1 MTPVSSNRDVAEAG
15 GLPAGAKIG
24 KYEIVER
31 LGGGGQAIVYK
42 AYDPFLD
49 RHVAVKQVAPHLA
62 TEQRFVDRF
71 RDVARSLARL
81 QCEQI
86 VTVHELIEEDGAL
99 FVVMEFVEGH
109 TIESTLADAA
119 EPIEVKAALQIMWR
133 IAAGLAAIH
142 KAGIIHRDIKPGN
155 IIIGEGLR
163 LKITDFGVAARA
175 GTPVS
180 MRLGTTKYM
189 APELFAGEKPVDGR
203 ADMYSLGIMAYEML
217 LGRGKFNE
225 IFHDLVRDPHS
236 EALRWMKWHSSPE
249 QTAPPLAE
257 VNPAIPA
264 ALSAIVA
271 QMMAKDPADRM
282 ATMETLGRE
291 IRANFSPRAQRPAGR
306 SGKSSRLSVS
316 AAAEAEARAPAGAG
330 MLAAN
335 GAESLAVTGPDEGPA
350 TAEVPRQPMPL
361 RKKLAIAGTVAL
373 VLIVAG
379 VVLLAERMS
388 AMAEVRRKAD
398 GAYTAAL
405 KIYDEA
411 GRAGTHADKQAG
423 FAEAL
428 EAFRAVDKKYANQ
441 AAASR
446 ARVMGWLCNAH
457 LAVLAAV
464 AKQQKGQADAAD
476 WKAVGDHHERA
487 RDAVRTLQ
495 RTRGDLY
502 EWTQQ
507 RERELDDF
515 RDYWV
520 RQEQYAKAIARAIAA
535 RDKGDLAQAKVIL
548 KDEARALALPGDQAE
563 YVMALGQ
570 EIEARQRNRA
580 FWSHIDAGD
589 AEFKKSKWAQA
600 TRAYQDALKVL
611 DASRSALDAKIAKE
625 WKDTADAKIKAVTT
639 EEAFAKAMASAR
651 KAERAKQRLAAAAAY
666 ESARKLKPAEAKT
679 LNDKIRDLKHDHW
692 LDQGRA
698 KLAAKRMK
706 EAKKFFLEARK
717 FKPSAAVDAELAKI
731 DQYDNF
737 RSVVAQGQRLYY
749 QKNYAE
755 ALKVYQQAGKLGS
768 DPDLKVKMTECRY
781 QMERGKAE
789 VHRAKKEWSQAIQ
802 SLRRAKSIKPTEAA
816 RVDSLIQVVE
826 RERTYE
832 THMAAAQKALAAK
845 NFTAAVA
852 ALKQAKA
859 VMAKPEVDTLI
870 KDVRYAE
877 GMAKG
882 KQAFEADDFRSALA
896 HFKLAKRQ
904 KSTPEVDTF
913 IKQAEDAIKKQAS
926 SE

>member
-1 MTPVSSNRDVAEAG
+1 
-15 GLPAGAKIG
+15 
-24 KYEIVER
+24 
-31 LGGGGQAIVYK
+31 
-42 AYDPFLD
+42 
-49 RHVAVKQVAPHLA
+49 
-62 TEQRFVDRF
+62 
-71 RDVARSLARL
+71 
-81 QCEQI
+81 
-86 VTVHELIEEDGAL
+86 
-99 FVVMEFVEGH
+99 MEFVEGH
-109 TIESTLADAA
+109 TIESTLADTP
-119 EPIEVKAALQIMWR
+119 EPIEVKAVLQIMWR
-133 IAAGLAAIH
+133 IAAGLSGIH

-155 IIIGEGLR
+155 IIIGDGLR

-189 APELFAGEKPVDGR
+189 APELFAGEQPVDGR
-203 ADMYSLGIMAYEML
+203 ADLYSLGMIAYEML
-217 LGRGKFNE
+217 LGRGKFSE
-225 IFHDLVRDPHS
+225 IFQDVVRDPHS

-249 QTAPPLAE
+249 QIAPPLAE
-257 VNPAIPA
+257 VNPQIPA

-271 QMMAKDPADRM
+271 QLMEKDPSRRLPNA
-282 ATMETLGRE
+282 ETLGRE
-291 IRANFSPRAQRPAGR
+291 IRANFSPRAQSPTGR
-306 SGKSSRLSVS
+306 TGKTSRLSVA
-316 AAAEAEARAPAGAG
+316 AAAEAEARAPAGPG
-330 MLAAN
+330 MLAPS
-335 GAESLAVTGPDEGPA
+335 GAESLAVTDPDEGPA
-350 TAEVPRQPMPL
+350 TAEIPKQPMPL

-388 AMAEVRRKAD
+388 AMAEVRRKAN

-423 FAEAL
+423 YTEAL
-428 EAFRAVDKKYANQ
+428 EAFRTVDKKYAHQ
-441 AAASR
+441 AAASQ

-457 LAVLAAV
+457 LAVLAR
-464 AKQQKGQADAAD
+464 D
-476 WKAVGDHHERA
+476 WEAVGNHQKRA
-487 RDAVRTLQ
+487 RDAVSQLQ
-495 RTRGDLY
+495 RARGDLY

-515 RDYWV
+515 RTYWV

-535 RDKGDLAQAKVIL
+535 RDKGDLDRAKFIL

-580 FWSHIDAGD
+580 FWSRIDAGD
-589 AEFKKSKWAQA
+589 AEVKKSNWAGA
-600 TRAYQDALKVL
+600 TSAYQEALKVL
-611 DASRSALDAKIAKE
+611 EAGRAALSAKIAKE
-625 WKDTADAKIKAVTT
+625 WKDTAEGKIKGVAT

-651 KAERAKQRLAAAAAY
+651 KAERAKQRLAAASSYEAAL
-666 ESARKLKPAEAKT
+666 KLKPAEAKT
-679 LNDKIRDLKHDHW
+679 LNGKIRDLKHDHW
-692 LDQGRA
+692 LEQGRA

-706 EAKKFFLEARK
+706 EAKKFFAEARK

-737 RSVVAQGQRLYY
+737 RSIVAQGHRAFY

-755 ALKVYQQAGKLGS
+755 ALKIYQRAQKLGA
-768 DPDLKVKMTECRY
+768 DPDLKVKITECRY
-781 QMERGKAE
+781 QLERQKAE

-802 SLRRAKSIKPTEAA
+802 TLRRAKSIKPADAA
-816 RVDSLIQVVE
+816 RVDSLIQLVE

-832 THMAAAQKALAAK
+832 AHMAAAKKALAAK
-845 NFTAAVA
+845 NFTAAIA
-852 ALKQAKA
+852 ALKEAKA
-859 VMAKPEVDTLI
+859 VMAKPEVDTMI

-877 GMAKG
+877 AMTKG